1 MLLVLINKINP
12 TSLNLTFS
20 MDGIYDNE
28 NMRIID
34 EDGNEYRATDFGMN
48 TKNKVLH
55 QNSWLIFF

>member
-1 MLLVLINKINP
+1 
-12 TSLNLTFS
+12 

-48 TKNKVLH
+48 TKK
-55 QNSWLIFF
+55 IRFFTKTRG